1 MGGSQYETKGVI
13 NRLGAFCI
21 ATDETVADHMW
32 NSPEIAVKNSLL
44 NSFDVILLSLLI
56 GLCVGI
62 IYLVLTMFC
71 PKPMI
76 YLAFIG
82 TFIFL
87 LFAGIFVL
95 AHPVRFFNPNGWNI
109 AFGIILIIA
118 ALCFI
123 IYLACYRK

>member
-1 MGGSQYETKGVI
+1 MI

-21 ATDETVADHMW
+21 ATDPTVAQHMW
-32 NSPEIAVKNSLL
+32 DSPEIAVKNSLL
-44 NSFDVILLSLLI
+44 NSFDVILLALLL

-71 PKPMI
+71 PKPMVYI
-76 YLAFIG
+76 AFVG
-82 TFIFL
+82 VFVAL

-95 AHPVRFFNPNGWNI
+95 AHPVRFFSPNGWNI
-109 AFGIILIIA
+109 AFGIILIVV

-123 IYLACYRK
+123 IYLACFRKEL

>member
-1 MGGSQYETKGVI
+1 MGGSQYETEGVI
-13 NRLGAFCI
+13 NRLGAFCM

-32 NSPEIAVKNSLL
+32 NYPEIAIKNSLL
-44 NSFDVILLSLLI
+44 NSFDVILIALLI

-76 YLAFIG
+76 YIAFIAV
-82 TFIFL
+82 FIFL

-95 AHPVRFFNPNGWNI
+95 AHPVRFFSPNGWNI
-109 AFGIILIIA
+109 AFGIILIIVA
-118 ALCFI
+118 ICFL